1 MDEEGGFNP
10 VDAQGFINIH
20 ALRLKAHNIVLRE
33 RKPYQWRLAG
43 KWNDQSS

>member
-33 RKPYQWRLAG
+33 RKPYQWRFG
-43 KWNDQSS
+43 RKRDEKVS